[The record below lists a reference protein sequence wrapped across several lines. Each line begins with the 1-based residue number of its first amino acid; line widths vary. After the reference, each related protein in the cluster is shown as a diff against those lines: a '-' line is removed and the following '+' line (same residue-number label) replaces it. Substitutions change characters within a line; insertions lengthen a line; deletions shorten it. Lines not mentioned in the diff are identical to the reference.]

1 MSIFIEIIGYIG
13 TILCISAYFLN
24 VRGRLDASSP
34 YYLAANVVGGIFLV
48 INSVYHWAL
57 PSAIENS
64 IWALVA
70 LVGLMK
76 VGKLK

>member
-13 TILCISAYFLN
+13 TLLCISVYFLN

-34 YYLAANVVGGIFLV
+34 YYLAANIVGGIFLV

-70 LVGLMK
+70 FIGLLK
-76 VGKLK
+76 VSKSK